1 MKTILAALVLVLP
14 SCMARRDASGWRIAF
29 DLENAAKAMRVIYY
43 AK

>member
-1 MKTILAALVLVLP
+1 MKPILAALALVMP
-14 SCMARRDASGWRIAF
+14 SCMASKDANGWRLAF